1 MKSKLFT
8 AAAPIAQLTTVELD
22 DQGRITVIDS
32 SLLDILTIL
41 TPA

>member
-22 DQGRITVIDS
+22 DQGRITVIDP
-32 SLLDILTIL
+32 SLLDILTL
-41 TPA
+41 A

>member
-22 DQGRITVIDS
+22 GSVEFQVG
-32 SLLDILTIL
+32 
-41 TPA
+41 